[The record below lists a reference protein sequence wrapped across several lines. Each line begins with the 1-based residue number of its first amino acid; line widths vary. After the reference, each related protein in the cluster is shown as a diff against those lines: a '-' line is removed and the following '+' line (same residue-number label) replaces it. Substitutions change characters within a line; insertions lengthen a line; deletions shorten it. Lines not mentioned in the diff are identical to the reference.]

1 MTTHGKTK
9 TPVDRDGRGALS
21 DAYATADLPRLH
33 RHEGRQGPQQGQD
46 GGGAEERGKGDG
58 RSTAKAAHT
67 AVRWLLGGVLLLVAV
82 RAEAQALTVS
92 TVATAAG
99 AVVSVPVSFIGN
111 DAGLV
116 AVEADLRFPDGVV
129 PLSMDDGTPD
139 CLANP
144 ALPHRSFF
152 GFLPYGCTPG
162 VDCTG
167 VRIVIVGFGETIHH
181 PVPDGWIARCRAAV
195 GADLPSSTLSVA
207 CPQASGAVFQYP
219 GTPPQVEIPC
229 TAGAII
235 VDAPM
240 CAGDMNGD
248 GRVMVPELVTAVNNS
263 LMGCP

>member
-1 MTTHGKTK
+1 MTTHGETK

-21 DAYATADLPRLH
+21 DAHAPADLPRLH
-33 RHEGRQGPQQGQD
+33 WHEGRQGPQQSQD
-46 GGGAEERGKGDG
+46 GGGAEERGEGNRG
-58 RSTAKAAHT
+58 STTKAAQT
-67 AVRWLLGGVLLLVAV
+67 AVRWLLSGVLLLIAV
-82 RAEAQALTVS
+82 RAQAQALTVS
-92 TVATAAG
+92 TIATAAG
-99 AVVSVPVSFIGN
+99 SVVSVPVSFVGN

-116 AVEADLRFPDGVV
+116 AVEADFLFPDGVV
-129 PLSMDDGTPD
+129 PLSLEDGTPD
-139 CLANP
+139 CIANP
-144 ALPHRSFF
+144 AHPHRGFF
-152 GFLPYGCTPG
+152 GFLPYGCTPS

-167 VRIVIVGFGETIHH
+167 VRMVIVGFGETIHD
-181 PVPDGWIARCRAAV
+181 PVHDGWIARCRAAV
-195 GADLPSSTLSVA
+195 GADAPSDTLPVT

-229 TAGAII
+229 SAGAII